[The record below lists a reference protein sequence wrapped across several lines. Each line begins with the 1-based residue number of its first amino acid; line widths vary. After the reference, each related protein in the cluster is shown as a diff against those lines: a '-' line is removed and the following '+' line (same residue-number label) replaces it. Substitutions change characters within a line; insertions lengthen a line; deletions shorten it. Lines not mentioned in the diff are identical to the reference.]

1 MITLQTD
8 VYSEVDQELAQRFA
22 YAIDHAASSSH
33 RLREAADLMRTW
45 DGSVSIDS
53 PAAAIVNAAKSALW
67 PMLLQPKIGDDWRL
81 YEWPES
87 GFAREEI
94 ITNNPPGWL
103 PSGYASWDDFLA
115 AVVQQGLHGA
125 PLILKNWRY
134 GSAHPIDIEHPLYG
148 LIPWFRKWTG
158 TGPQPQSGDT
168 TTVKQVNRTFGPSQR
183 FTIDWSNPDQ
193 ATENIVM
200 GESGDP
206 LSQYYR
212 DQWFYWY
219 NGKTFALPFS
229 DATIQAQTTHTLSLL
244 P

>member
-22 YAIDHAASSSH
+22 YAIDHAANTSH

-45 DGSVSIDS
+45 DGTVGIDS
-53 PAAAIVNAAKSALW
+53 SAAAIVDAAKSAFW

-81 YEWPES
+81 YEWPAS

-103 PSGYASWDDFLA
+103 PNGYASWDDFLA

-125 PLILKNWRY
+125 PLNLKSWRY
-134 GSAHPIDIEHPLYG
+134 GSAHPVAIEHPLYG
-148 LIPWFRKWTG
+148 MLPWFKKWTG

-168 TTVKQVNRTFGPSQR
+168 TTVKQVGRAFGPSQR

-206 LSQYYR
+206 LSPYYR

-219 NGKTFALPFS
+219 NSKTFALPFS
-229 DATIQAQTTHTLSLL
+229 DATIQAQATHTLRLL